1 MGFYL
6 RKGFNFGPIRV
17 NLSKSGLGVSA
28 GVKGARIGINSQGRA
43 YVHGGRH
50 GLYYRKNLGSV
61 GSLGK
66 SSGIGNF
73 SPRSTEEIFTDTGN
87 TYQLFKLQHR
97 PLDLKPLVD
106 VQRVWL
112 VLLGILSLLLGLLV
126 SPLIFRITLILLG
139 VGFLSW
145 HFYKVY
151 ERRKILKIFES
162 LRGLNSSQQT
172 SEQWRSAVVA
182 IKNQEKLFLL
192 SEHVMDSWLEQQ
204 LKEGLVQPLDD
215 ILGFLPMDAKRA
227 SEIALSK
234 YLEAIDTALGDHYLS
249 SEEIL
254 WMEYLGSQWKIPV
267 SEIQEEKLLIRRFE
281 KIRELQEGELP
292 NLYFSRPMVSGEE
305 GYFQGEGRLLVMR
318 VQDTWQSNNV
328 RYKSMG
334 YQVELEGVIRISSRA
349 VEIQEGRNI
358 RSYSLR
364 QIEDVHLIADQ
375 GVVEVYIQN
384 RKNPLIF
391 TTPHLF
397 EFAGILVRVS
407 GQGVLV

>member
-66 SSGIGNF
+66 SSGTGNF

-139 VGFLSW
+139 VGFLYW
-145 HFYKVY
+145 QFYKVY

-162 LRGLNSSQQT
+162 LRSLNSSQQT

-254 WMEYLGSQWKIPV
+254 WMEYLGSQWKIPI